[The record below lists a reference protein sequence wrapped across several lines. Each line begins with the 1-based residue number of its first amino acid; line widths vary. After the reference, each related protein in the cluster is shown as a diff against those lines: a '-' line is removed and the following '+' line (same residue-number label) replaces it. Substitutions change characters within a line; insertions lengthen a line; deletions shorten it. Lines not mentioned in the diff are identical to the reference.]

1 MRFGL
6 QEISITSIIANVGKD
21 FKDGDNRG
29 GFKVE
34 NINIR
39 TLTNLQ

>member
-1 MRFGL
+1 MRSGL
-6 QEISITSIIANVGKD
+6 QEILISSIVANVGRD